1 MSSLKRPI
9 SPSADQDLPRP
20 AQRHA
25 SPFLLESQLTN
36 QLLSQKNVGDVGHG
50 SPVNAIP
57 GDVEV
62 SRNGVRSLSKARSLS
77 DTQPSL
83 APSPKLWETKKTT
96 KDDTSVPST
105 PRRGLFPARGL
116 SLQMP
121 SNSTSHSTS
130 LSFIHRAPLSP
141 KLDSSSTYG
150 APASVLPRR
159 SRGLDFSR
167 ACTNLHHST
176 LAEQPSPDSSPIMFG
191 RGMSIPRKGF
201 SSNGLD
207 SPSYNSG
214 SFWSI
219 MGTTERAGIS
229 SSVGSVN
236 MLDSDS
242 GTSSSDD
249 DELMD
254 PDEDPIVMTPQAQRA
269 VHSTTQTGIAN
280 PFGPVNASPGGDWM
294 GNYSPAAAS
303 LMRFQR
309 ARRLRHERSRKSSSS
324 GTASGS
330 SAIPSPS
337 PGSPPIK
344 AVEGVGG
351 SGYFAKE
358 LARKGV
364 ESRRESIS
372 LGTKELHLSSGG
384 ESDEGGM
391 NGVKAACDSSGNASS
406 GLTPGKDEKRGV
418 IRRPVTRRGSLL
430 VRLAEIKLRDPVQ
443 RLMR

>member
-1 MSSLKRPI
+1 MDS
-9 SPSADQDLPRP
+9 
-20 AQRHA
+20 
-25 SPFLLESQLTN
+25 
-36 QLLSQKNVGDVGHG
+36 V
-50 SPVNAIP
+50 P

-62 SRNGVRSLSKARSLS
+62 PGSGARTLSKARSLS

-83 APSPKLWETKKTT
+83 APSPKLWETKRTT

-105 PRRGLFPARGL
+105 PRRAPFPARGL

-121 SNSTSHSTS
+121 TNSPSHANS
-130 LSFIHRAPLSP
+130 LNFIHRAPLSP

-191 RGMSIPRKGF
+191 RGMSIPRKGY
-201 SSNGLD
+201 SNNGLD
-207 SPSYNSG
+207 SPSNNSS
-214 SFWSI
+214 SFWSM
-219 MGTTERAGIS
+219 MGATERTGIS
-229 SSVGSVN
+229 SSVGSVH
-236 MLDSDS
+236 MLDSES

-254 PDEDPIVMTPQAQRA
+254 PDEDPIVMTPQMHRA
-269 VHSTTQTGIAN
+269 AHSAILPGAN
-280 PFGPVNASPGGDWM
+280 PFGSVSASPGVEWM

-303 LMRFQR
+303 LIRFQR
-309 ARRLRHERSRKSSSS
+309 RRLRDGRSRKSSSS

-330 SAIPSPS
+330 SAMPSPS
-337 PGSPPIK
+337 PGSPPVK
-344 AVEGVGG
+344 TTEGVSV

-384 ESDEGGM
+384 ESDEGG
-391 NGVKAACDSSGNASS
+391 VKVAHDDAGPVSSAI
-406 GLTPGKDEKRGV
+406 TPGKDEKRGV
-418 IRRPVTRRGSLL
+418 VRRPVTRRGSLL
-430 VRLAEIKLRDPVQ
+430 VRLIGIV
-443 RLMR
+443 